1 LTNIE
6 NNKSLEQE
14 INQLQFNKDG
24 LIPAIIQDYI
34 SHEILMMAWMN
45 KEAAIETIRTG
56 YACYFSRSRQKLWRK
71 GETSGQTQS
80 VQKFRIDCD
89 ADTVLLLV
97 NQKGVACHTGRYSCF
112 FKELSADGKINIMG
126 DVLIHPNDLYDK

>member
-6 NNKSLEQE
+6 DNKSLEQA
-14 INQLQFNKDG
+14 INQLQFNKDM
-24 LIPAIIQDYI
+24 LIPAIVQDYI

-45 KEAAIETIRTG
+45 KEAVIETIRTG

-71 GETSGQTQS
+71 GETSGQIQS

-97 NQKGVACHTGRYSCF
+97 NQKGVACHTGRRSCF
-112 FKELSADGKINIMG
+112 FKELSVDGKINIIG
-126 DVLIHPNDLYDK
+126 DVLKHPNDLYDE

>member
-6 NNKSLEQE
+6 DNKSLEQA
-14 INQLQFNKDG
+14 INQLQFNKDM
-24 LIPAIIQDYI
+24 LIPAIVQDYI

-45 KEAAIETIRTG
+45 KEAVIETIRTG

-71 GETSGQTQS
+71 GETSGQIQS

-97 NQKGVACHTGRYSCF
+97 NQKGVACHTG
-112 FKELSADGKINIMG
+112 DGKINIIG
-126 DVLIHPNDLYDK
+126 DVLKHPNDLYDE